1 MLNSILLILFLIAVS
16 AFFSMSEIS
25 LAASR
30 KIKLKQMADEGNLN
44 ASLVLQLQETPGIF
58 FTVIQIGVNA
68 VAILA
73 GIIGDAAFSPLFD
86 AVLSRM
92 FPDELVSKISFFCSF
107 VLVTSLFILLG
118 DLTPKRIG
126 MIAPEAV
133 AVRIINPMRF
143 CLLVFRPLVWLFNG
157 MANII
162 FRLLKLP
169 MVRKDDITSDDIYA
183 VVEAGALAGVLRKQ
197 EHELIE
203 NVFELES
210 RTVPSS
216 MTSRESVVYFELLES
231 EEHIKEKIAQQPHSK
246 FLVCDGSIDQ
256 VVGYVDSKDLLN
268 RVLANQSLALNSG
281 VQIRS
286 ALIVPDTLTLS
297 EALESFKTAGEDFAV
312 ILNEYALV
320 VGIITLNDV
329 MTTLMGDLVG
339 QGLEEQIVARD
350 ENSWLVEGGTPI
362 DDVMRVL
369 DIDEFPHSDNY
380 ETIGGFMM
388 YMLRKIPKRTD
399 FVRFSGYK
407 FEVVDIDSYKID
419 QLLVTRIEEKAPSGA
434 NAGGARSGDE
444 APQTP

>member
-1 MLNSILLILFLIAVS
+1 MLNSLLIILCLIAIS
-16 AFFSMSEIS
+16 AFFSLSEIS

-30 KIKLKQMADEGNLN
+30 KIKLKLMADEGDLN
-44 ASLVLQLQETPGIF
+44 AALVLKFQETPGIF
-58 FTVIQIGVNA
+58 FTVIQIGLNA

-73 GIIGDAAFSPLFD
+73 GIIGDAAFSPYFEMLFTR
-86 AVLSRM
+86 VLPQDMVVRA
-92 FPDELVSKISFFCSF
+92 SFVCSF
-107 VLVTSLFILLG
+107 VLVTSLFILFG

-126 MIAPEAV
+126 MIAPEAI

-157 MANII
+157 LANLI
-162 FRLLKLP
+162 FRLFKLP
-169 MVRKDDITSDDIYA
+169 MVRKEDITPDDIYA

-216 MTSRESVVYFELLES
+216 MTSRESVVYFDLHEDEAQ
-231 EEHIKEKIAQQPHSK
+231 IKEKIAHQPHSK
-246 FLVCDGSIDQ
+246 FLVCDGTIDQ
-256 VVGYVDSKDLLN
+256 IVGYVDSKDLLN
-268 RVLANQSLALNSG
+268 RVLGNQSLELTSG
-281 VQIRS
+281 VQIRP

-339 QGLEEQIVARD
+339 QGMEEQIVARD
-350 ENSWLVEGGTPI
+350 ENSWLIEGGTPI
-362 DDVMRVL
+362 EDVMRAL
-369 DIDEFPHSDNY
+369 SIDEFPHSDNY

-388 YMLRKIPKRTD
+388 YTLRKIPKRTD
-399 FVRFSGYK
+399 FVRYSGYK

-419 QLLVTRIEEKAPSGA
+419 QLLVTRLEERVTVNP
-434 NAGGARSGDE
+434 E
-444 APQTP
+444 TPPA